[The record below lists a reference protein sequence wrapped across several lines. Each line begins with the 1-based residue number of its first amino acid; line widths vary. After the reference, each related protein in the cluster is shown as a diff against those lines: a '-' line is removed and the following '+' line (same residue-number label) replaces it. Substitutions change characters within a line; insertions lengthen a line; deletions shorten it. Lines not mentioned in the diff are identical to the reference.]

1 MGQELA
7 ALESLKVE
15 TRPILADISVVI
27 PTLGRDILESCLY
40 WMAVGTAWPRELIV
54 VDQGNRPQVKEW
66 LQMLSDAGMGTCYV
80 PSERRGRAAGI
91 NRGLREVKTRFVA
104 ITDDDCF
111 IDQEWLLKMVT
122 CLRCSPERIFTGRV
136 EPAGMLDVNF
146 CTVTSR
152 TPITYVRPQ
161 LRVHPLI
168 GGNIGVAM
176 EQVRQI
182 GFFDEHPSIFS
193 AEDSDW
199 GYRALKKG
207 VWISY
212 NPDILLYHYNWR
224 DTYQRANRY
233 RDYSRSQGAFYG
245 KYLLSGDLLI
255 VLQALRDLVRGPI
268 RWLRGLV
275 LRNQDMIDRGKGDT
289 LELARGIL
297 AGVSRKKVT

>member
-40 WMAVGTAWPRELIV
+40 WIAVGAAWPTELIV
-54 VDQGNRPQVKEW
+54 VDQGNRLQVKEW
-66 LQMLSDAGMGTCYV
+66 LQVLSDAGMRTCYV
-80 PSERRGRAAGI
+80 PSQRRGRAAGI
-91 NRGLREVKTRFVA
+91 NSGLREVKTRFVA

-152 TPITYVRPQ
+152 TPITYIRPQ
-161 LRVHPLI
+161 LTVHPLI

-176 EQVRQI
+176 ERVRQI
-182 GFFDEHPSIFS
+182 GFFDEHPSIS
-193 AEDSDW
+193 PPKIA
-199 GYRALKKG
+199 
-207 VWISY
+207 I
-212 NPDILLYHYNWR
+212 
-224 DTYQRANRY
+224 
-233 RDYSRSQGAFYG
+233 GA
-245 KYLLSGDLLI
+245 I
-255 VLQALRDLVRGPI
+255 EP
-268 RWLRGLV
+268 
-275 LRNQDMIDRGKGDT
+275 
-289 LELARGIL
+289 
-297 AGVSRKKVT
+297 SRKVFGFHMILTYYSIIIIGETHPNEPTATEIIHVVRELSMANTC